1 MTSRSCVWSNLPQ
14 LRRPGRFLL
23 LAVLV
28 AAGASAGE
36 AAWRFTDVTAES
48 GLVYQQGF
56 IPPVNFAALSG
67 GVAAGDYD
75 SDGHV
80 DLYVT
85 RGDIGPNLLFR
96 NRGDGT
102 FEEVG
107 AAAGVALD
115 GVRSAGPLFADL
127 DGDGR
132 LDLIVGGVD
141 GTAPS
146 VFRNAGDGHFTD
158 VTAASGLT
166 LPADRETYS
175 ISAADYDRD
184 GDLDLFLSHW
194 FTSFFNGPESSYH
207 LWRNDGT
214 GRFSDVTRS
223 AGIVPLGPSDAF
235 NSFTANFADI
245 DGDRWPDLLVTGD
258 FFTSRI
264 YRNDRAGRF
273 VLATDFDV
281 ITDGNAMGAA
291 VGDYDGDGDLDWFVS
306 SVWDPNGVA
315 EGNWDITRQPPVP
328 QPRRRP
334 LRGRHRRSR
343 RARRAT
349 GDGRA
354 PSRISTTTAIS
365 TSSR

>member
-1 MTSRSCVWSNLPQ
+1 MTSRSCAWSNLPH
-14 LRRPGRFLL
+14 LRGPGRFLL

-75 SDGHV
+75 GDGHV

-115 GVRSAGPLFADL
+115 GVRSAAPLFADL

-132 LDLIVGGVD
+132 LDLVVGGVGD
-141 GTAPS
+141 TAPS
-146 VFRNAGDGHFTD
+146 VFRNAGGGHFTD
-158 VTAASGLT
+158 VIAASGLT

-184 GDLDLFLSHW
+184 GDLDLYIGSRSIPGEFPNTPESRLLKNDKGK
-194 FTSFFNGPESSYH
+194 FTEVTASDGPELLHS
-207 LWRNDGT
+207 GMVT
-214 GRFSDVTRS
+214 G
-223 AGIVPLGPSDAF
+223 A
-235 NSFTANFADI
+235 
-245 DGDRWPDLLVTGD
+245 LLV
-258 FFTSRI
+258 R
-264 YRNDRAGRF
+264 
-273 VLATDFDV
+273 
-281 ITDGNAMGAA
+281 
-291 VGDYDGDGDLDWFVS
+291 
-306 SVWDPNGVA
+306 
-315 EGNWDITRQPPVP
+315 RQ
-328 QPRRRP
+328 RRR
-334 LRGRHRRSR
+334 LDRSL
-343 RARRAT
+343 
-349 GDGRA
+349 GH
-354 PSRISTTTAIS
+354 P
-365 TSSR
+365 